1 MKFKVSKADKKLVGE
16 IDLEGS
22 KSISNRA
29 LIIRS
34 LCPEPFKIKHISE
47 SDDTIRLYELMKSN
61 DIVLNAGEGGTTL
74 RFLLALLA
82 THDGQSILTGSESLL
97 KRPIAPLVDALNE
110 LGANVQYLAYEGYP
124 PILVQGK
131 KFESNRVEIDAG
143 ISSQF
148 ISALL
153 LVAPVLPK
161 GLVLKLK
168 GDIVSSP
175 YIKLTLDTMRYFGI
189 RCEWS
194 QNLISIP
201 HQDYSARDIQV
212 ESDWS
217 AASYFY
223 EMAALADEVDL
234 QLNGLHKHSGQG
246 DAEIYKIMQN
256 FGVVST
262 FNDKGVKLTKGEA
275 KQNFFRFDFRNCPD
289 LVQTMLATCSGLNIP
304 AQITGVE
311 TLMIKE
317 TNRMKAMQ
325 RELDDLGFYMN
336 EHDKKWNLGTSGENE
351 LPAGHFFKTYNDHR
365 MAMSLTPLCLRYGP
379 VVVDSPFVVTKSY
392 PGFWEDI
399 ISLGFEVEELG

>member
-1 MKFKVSKADKKLVGE
+1 MKFKVSKADKKLIGE

-22 KSISNRA
+22 KSISNRI

-34 LCPEPFKIKHISE
+34 LCQDPFTIKHISE
-47 SDDTIRLYELMKSN
+47 SDDTIRLYELMKSK
-61 DIVLNAGEGGTTL
+61 DIVLNAGEGGTTI

-82 THDGQSILTGSESLL
+82 THDGQSILTGSDSLL

-110 LGANVQYLAYEGYP
+110 LGADIQYLGYKGYP
-124 PILVQGK
+124 PLLVQGK

-168 GDIVSSP
+168 GNVVSSP
-175 YIKLTLDTMRYFGI
+175 YIRLTLEIMRYFGI

-217 AASYFY
+217 AASYYY

-234 QLNGLHKHSGQG
+234 QLNGLYKHTGQG
-246 DAEIYKIMQN
+246 DAEIHKIMQG
-256 FGVVST
+256 FGVVTT
-262 FNDKGVKLTKGEA
+262 FNEKGVRLSKGEA
-275 KQNFFRFDFRNCPD
+275 TQSFFRHDFKNSPD
-289 LVQTMLATCSGLNIP
+289 LVQTMLATCAGLNIP
-304 AQITGVE
+304 AQITGVD

-336 EHDKKWNLGTSGENE
+336 EHDGKWNLGTAGIDKLS
-351 LPAGHFFKTYNDHR
+351 PAHFFNTYSDHR
-365 MAMSLTPLCLRYGP
+365 MAMSLTPLCLRYGTIT
-379 VVVDSPFVVTKSY
+379 VDNPYVVTKSY
-392 PGFWEDI
+392 PGFWEDL
-399 ISLGFEVEELG
+399 ISLGFEVVEQD